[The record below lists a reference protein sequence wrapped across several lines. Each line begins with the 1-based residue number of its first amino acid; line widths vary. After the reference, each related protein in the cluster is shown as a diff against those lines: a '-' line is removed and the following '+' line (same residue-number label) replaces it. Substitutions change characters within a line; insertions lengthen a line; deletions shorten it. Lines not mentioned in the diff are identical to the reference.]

1 MIVNNEFLFNQV
13 NNEWLSIFKSEVNK
27 KYFKL
32 IIEELESCAE
42 ENILCPIPKN
52 IFRAFKK
59 TSFSNLKVVIVGQ
72 DPYHGRG
79 QANGLSFAVN
89 NDQITPPSL
98 KNIFNEVENDLKK
111 RPNTKKNLE
120 SWADQGVLMLN
131 SSLSV
136 KSGKPN
142 SHQNL
147 GWNKFTDKILK
158 HISGNKNNVVFF
170 LWGNFAKQ
178 KQELI
183 DKNKHL
189 ILSSSHPSPLSSYI
203 SFNGCKHFSK
213 SNKYL
218 KQNNLN
224 EINW

>member
-13 NNEWLSIFKSEVNK
+13 NNEWLSIFKSEINK
-27 KYFKL
+27 KYFKF

-42 ENILCPIPKN
+42 ENILCPSPKN
-52 IFRAFKK
+52 IFKAFKK
-59 TSFSNLKVVIVGQ
+59 TSFSSLKVVIVGQ

-98 KNIFNEVENDLKK
+98 KNIFNEVENDLKI
-111 RPNTKKNLE
+111 RTNTKKNLE

>member
-13 NNEWLSIFKSEVNK
+13 NNEWLSIFKSEINK
-27 KYFKL
+27 KYFKF

-42 ENILCPIPKN
+42 ENILCPSPKN
-52 IFRAFKK
+52 IFKAFKK

-98 KNIFNEVENDLKK
+98 KNIFNEVENDLKI
-111 RPNTKKNLE
+111 RTNTKKNLE

>member
-13 NNEWLSIFKSEVNK
+13 NNEWLSIFKNEINK
-27 KYFKL
+27 KYFKF

-42 ENILCPIPKN
+42 ENILCPSPKN
-52 IFRAFKK
+52 IFKAFKK

-98 KNIFNEVENDLKK
+98 KNIFNEVENDLKI
-111 RPNTKKNLE
+111 RTNTKKNLE

-183 DKNKHL
+183 DRNKHL

>member
-13 NNEWLSIFKSEVNK
+13 NNEWLSIFKNEVNK
-27 KYFKL
+27 RYFKF
-32 IIEELESCAE
+32 IIEELENCAE
-42 ENILCPIPKN
+42 ENILCPSPKN
-52 IFRAFKK
+52 IFKAFKK

-98 KNIFNEVENDLKK
+98 KNIFNEIENDLKK

-158 HISGNKNNVVFF
+158 HISENKNNVVFF
-170 LWGNFAKQ
+170 
-178 KQELI
+178 
-183 DKNKHL
+183 
-189 ILSSSHPSPLSSYI
+189 
-203 SFNGCKHFSK
+203 
-213 SNKYL
+213 
-218 KQNNLN
+218 
-224 EINW
+224 

>member
-13 NNEWLSIFKSEVNK
+13 NNEWLSIFKSEINK
-27 KYFKL
+27 KYFKF

-42 ENILCPIPKN
+42 ENILCPSPKN
-52 IFRAFKK
+52 IFKAFKK
-59 TSFSNLKVVIVGQ
+59 TSFSNLKIVIVGQ

-98 KNIFNEVENDLKK
+98 KNIFNEVENDLKI
-111 RPNTKKNLE
+111 RTNTKKNLE

-178 KQELI
+178 KQQLI

>member
-13 NNEWLSIFKSEVNK
+13 NNEWLSIFKNEINK
-27 KYFKL
+27 KYFKF

-42 ENILCPIPKN
+42 ENILCPSPKN
-52 IFRAFKK
+52 IFKAFKK

-79 QANGLSFAVN
+79 QANGLSFAVS

-98 KNIFNEVENDLKK
+98 KNIFNEIENDLKK

-158 HISGNKNNVVFF
+158 HISENKNNVVFF

-183 DKNKHL
+183 DRNKHL

>member
-1 MIVNNEFLFNQV
+1 MIVNNEFLFNQL

-27 KYFKL
+27 KYFKF
-32 IIEELESCAE
+32 IIEELESCSK

-158 HISGNKNNVVFF
+158 HISENKNNVVFF

-183 DKNKHL
+183 DRNKHL

-203 SFNGCKHFSK
+203 SFDGCKHFSK

>member
-13 NNEWLSIFKSEVNK
+13 NNEWLSIFKSEINK
-27 KYFKL
+27 KYFKF

-42 ENILCPIPKN
+42 ENILCPSPKN
-52 IFRAFKK
+52 IFKAFKK
-59 TSFSNLKVVIVGQ
+59 TSFSNLKIVIVGQ

-98 KNIFNEVENDLKK
+98 KNIFNEVENDLKI
-111 RPNTKKNLE
+111 RTNTKKNLE

>member
-13 NNEWLSIFKSEVNK
+13 NNEWLSIFKSEINK
-27 KYFKL
+27 KYFKF

-98 KNIFNEVENDLKK
+98 KNIFNEVENDLKI
-111 RPNTKKNLE
+111 RTNTKKNLE

-178 KQELI
+178 KKQLI

>member
-13 NNEWLSIFKSEVNK
+13 NNELLSIFKSEINK
-27 KYFKL
+27 KYFKF

-42 ENILCPIPKN
+42 ENILCPSPKN
-52 IFRAFKK
+52 IFKAFKK

-98 KNIFNEVENDLKK
+98 KNIFNEVENDLKI
-111 RPNTKKNLE
+111 RTNTKKNLE

-158 HISGNKNNVVFF
+158 HISENKNNVVFF
-170 LWGNFAKQ
+170 LWGKFAKQ

-183 DKNKHL
+183 DRNKHL

>member
-13 NNEWLSIFKSEVNK
+13 NNEWLSIFKSEINK
-27 KYFKL
+27 KYFKF

-42 ENILCPIPKN
+42 ENILCPSPKN
-52 IFRAFKK
+52 IFKAFKK
-59 TSFSNLKVVIVGQ
+59 TSFSSLKVVIVGQ

-98 KNIFNEVENDLKK
+98 KNIFNEVENDLKI
-111 RPNTKKNLE
+111 RTNTKKNLE

-178 KQELI
+178 KKQLI